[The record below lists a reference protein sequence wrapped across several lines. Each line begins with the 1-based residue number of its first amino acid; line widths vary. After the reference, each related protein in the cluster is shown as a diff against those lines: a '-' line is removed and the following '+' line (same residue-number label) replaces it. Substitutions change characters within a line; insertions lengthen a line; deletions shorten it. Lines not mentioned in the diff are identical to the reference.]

1 MRVPSKKFD
10 RRIQP
15 TAKRQQDTAPPR
27 ERFSLHFDKGH
38 ARHALRET
46 GTVDRRLHWMP
57 ATDRRKS
64 QDALFGNR
72 SKTKVLPKPNQRTRA
87 DSNSCNRQVYFPIT
101 IVLKGKTESAHRLS
115 TREAA
120 YPKVSASRY
129 SDKIPAAR
137 HAGEEDLTANIFV
150 RITNSILDLSEVVP
164 YRAEYGIH
172 G

>member
-1 MRVPSKKFD
+1 MRVPGKKFD
-10 RRIQP
+10 
-15 TAKRQQDTAPPR
+15 KREYHLQDIRHTAPPR

-72 SKTKVLPKPNQRTRA
+72 RKTKVLPKPNQRTRA

-101 IVLKGKTESAHRLS
+101 IVLKGQTESAHRLS

-120 YPKVSASRY
+120 YPKVSVSRY
-129 SDKIPAAR
+129 SDTIPAAR
-137 HAGEEDLTANIFV
+137 HAGEEDFDGKYIRLNY
-150 RITNSILDLSEVVP
+150 E
-164 YRAEYGIH
+164 
-172 G
+172 